1 MLPDD
6 DASSSMACKYDV
18 LGIADRDEEEE
29 TKQSSVG
36 GNNVGTN
43 PFVRPIMNALTFFNK
58 TPDETRP
65 EPMPV
70 EQAVKSK

>member
-1 MLPDD
+1 
-6 DASSSMACKYDV
+6 MACKYDV
-18 LGIADRDEEEE
+18 LGIADQEEDEE

-36 GNNVGTN
+36 GINAGQN
-43 PFVRPIMNALTFFNK
+43 PFVRPIMNALNFFNK
-58 TPDETRP
+58 TPDETRG